1 MMYFLLIITIFIFGF
16 GICLQS
22 IMFPQINFSLKHFFK
37 IIKISFWTLLANF
50 FLLDTLNSELDC
62 TENCS
67 NSAAVLI
74 SYLILMIL
82 AFLLPVLMINLLI
95 ATLRY
100 KYIEN

>member
-1 MMYFLLIITIFIFGF
+1 
-16 GICLQS
+16 
-22 IMFPQINFSLKHFFK
+22 MFPQINFSLKHFFK
-37 IIKISFWTLLANF
+37 IIKISFWTLLAEF

-62 TENCS
+62 TDNCTS

-95 ATLRY
+95 ATLR
-100 KYIEN
+100 